1 MKRVLSF
8 LLAAVLASSLLALP
22 AGAADVVRFADVT
35 DQNTIMAVES
45 LRLMG
50 VLDGYNDNTF
60 RPNAALN
67 RAQFCKMAVYAM
79 HGQEELGLYST
90 VTIFPDAKPS
100 HWASAYINM
109 ASRKG
114 VIAGYPDGRFHPER
128 SVTVGQAVTIL
139 LRMLGYKD
147 EDIGGVWPASYMAV
161 GATVGL
167 TDGVGTNGNAT
178 LTRSQA
184 AQLFLNLLRADMKEK
199 GSYLSSLGG
208 TVLANQVLVTSS
220 AAGPDGKETAMRLA
234 SGETVYQ
241 MASGKASNGA
251 LNGLRGSLVLD
262 KSGKV
267 LTFVP
272 DAMGVQMTITVAS
285 AKAGQITDVSGAVY
299 TVTGTTQTYYNGA
312 EKPWSEVF
320 SWVSAGSTVTLYLN
334 AAGGADYIFVGGG
347 STANAAVIVYDNG
360 STAGFA
366 DLTGGAT
373 GYKLY
378 KNGAEVVTKDIQK
391 YDVATYSPATNSI
404 RVCDTRISG
413 FYESC
418 SPSPDEPETITVLGH
433 DFPVLVTARESISH
447 FKPGDQLTLLLTE
460 DNQVAGAVE
469 AKGTVASSNA
479 IGIVREGG
487 RVDLLCGIS
496 LFGGSDDGKDL
507 VGQLVRVS
515 STYRDSTTFKGH
527 LSLSRLA
534 GGNASGNLDVAAR
547 TMGQRKLAD
556 NVMIFQNGLDG
567 AEAVS
572 LSDLTDGVIPSGQ
585 IAYARVNS
593 ANKVD
598 LIVLNS
604 GIDGTVIYGRVYIE
618 MNEVSKVKRD
628 ENGNP
633 IRDSKG
639 NLVYEQVDIE
649 TLGVEYGN
657 GKRTKAFS
665 MRYDVNGGDYVA
677 VTLNRGGTGFS
688 SLKKL
693 SETKNVPNSAWTS
706 ESLVTIGGRTYT
718 VPSNVLC
725 YNRDMKM
732 WVTLAEAHAYAEQC
746 SIYTE
751 GGYVRCIEVKR

>member
-1 MKRVLSF
+1 MKRFWSF
-8 LLAAVLASSLLALP
+8 LLAAVTALSLLALP
-22 AGAADVVRFADVT
+22 AEAADVVRFSDVT
-35 DQNTIMAVES
+35 DRGTITAVES

-50 VLDGYNDNTF
+50 VLDGYSDNTF

-90 VTIFPDAKPS
+90 VTIFPDAKPA

-139 LRMLGYKD
+139 LRMLGYEDK
-147 EDIGGVWPASYMAV
+147 DIGGVWPDSYMAV
-161 GATVGL
+161 GATAGL

-178 LTRSQA
+178 LTRGQA
-184 AQLFLNLLRADMKEK
+184 AQLFLNLLRSDMKK
-199 GSYLSSLGG
+199 GGSYLSSLGG

-220 AAGPDGKETAMRLA
+220 AAGPDGLETAMRLA
-234 SGETVYQ
+234 SGDNVYQ
-241 MASGKASNGA
+241 LASGKASNGA

-285 AKAGQITDVSGAVY
+285 ARAGQIVDTSGAVY
-299 TVTGTTQTYYNGA
+299 TVTGTTQTYYNG
-312 EKPWSEVF
+312 EEQPWSKVF

-334 AAGGADYIFVGGG
+334 ASGGADYIFVGGG
-347 STANAAVIVYDNG
+347 STASSAVVVYDNG

-366 DLTGGAT
+366 DLANGAT
-373 GYKLY
+373 GYRIY
-378 KNGAEVVTKDIQK
+378 KNGAEVLAKDIQK
-391 YDVATYSPATNSI
+391 YDVATYSPTTNSI

-413 FYESC
+413 FYESS
-418 SPSPDEPETITVLGH
+418 SPGPDDPETITVLGH
-433 DFPVLVTARESISH
+433 PFPVLTTARESVSR

-469 AKGTVASSNA
+469 AQGNVASSNA

-496 LFGGSDDGKDL
+496 LSGAAEDGKDL
-507 VGQLVRVS
+507 VGQLARVS
-515 STYRDSTTFKGH
+515 STYRGH
-527 LSLSRLA
+527 ITLTRLS
-534 GGNASGNLDVAAR
+534 GGNASGNLDVAER
-547 TMGQRKLAD
+547 TLGRRKLAD

-572 LSDLTDGVIPSGQ
+572 LSDLTDGVIPAGR
-585 IAYARVNS
+585 IAYAR
-593 ANKVD
+593 ANAADRVD

-604 GIDGTVIYGRVYIE
+604 GMDGTVLYGRVYL
-618 MNEVSKVKRD
+618 EVEDST
-628 ENGNP
+628 NP
-633 IRDSKG
+633 ATG
-639 NLVYEQVDIE
+639 EE
-649 TLGVEYGN
+649 TGRELMGVEYGN
-657 GKRTKAFS
+657 GQRTKAFAMNYS
-665 MRYDVNGGDYVA
+665 VNGGDYVA

-693 SETKNVPNSAWTS
+693 TESRNVPNSAWTG
-706 ESLVTIGGRTYT
+706 ENMVTLGGTTYR

-725 YNRDMKM
+725 YNRDMRM
-732 WVTLAEAHAYAEQC
+732 WVSLAEAHAYSDHC
-746 SIYTE
+746 NIYTD
-751 GGYVRCIEVKR
+751 GGYVRCIEVSR